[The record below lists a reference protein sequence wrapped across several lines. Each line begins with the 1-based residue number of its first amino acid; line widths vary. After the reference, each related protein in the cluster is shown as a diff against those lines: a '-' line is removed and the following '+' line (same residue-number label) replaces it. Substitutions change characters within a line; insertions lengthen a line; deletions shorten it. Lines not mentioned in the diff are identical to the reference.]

1 MCITSQTLVFGHQG
15 LTLDLAHEAQA
26 PLTLTGLAFADTRL
40 HLDHGVPLVELQT
53 VDAGHRAPAQ
63 RGVYTE
69 RGSRLRYSDHA
80 VTATGAVHTL
90 RAQLA
95 GSDQL
100 TAELELRTITGNA
113 AFSAQVTIQNQG
125 TGDAVLTSAASLSMP
140 ITGTVDGRRF
150 GAEDL
155 ELWVGA
161 NDWLGENRW
170 SSRPLRDHLVDL
182 SSDALP
188 VEGKGA
194 FVASSV
200 GTWSTA
206 ADLPTGV
213 VTGAR
218 YALAWQIE
226 HNGAWRWEIGE
237 ERGTVALTLFGPA
250 DRDHQWVEVLSPGQ
264 SFRTVSVTVAAGRD
278 LEDAIGSLTRYRRA
292 VRRPHPDNEQ
302 LKLIYNDYM
311 NTLMG
316 DPTTERLLPLIDAA
330 AAAGAEVFCIDAG
343 WYDDGLNWWSS
354 VGAWEPSTSRFPGGM
369 SEVTDRIRSR
379 GLTPGLWLEPEVVG
393 VDSATADNLPV
404 EAFFSRHGVRVKEAG
419 RFHLDLRH
427 PAARHHLDTT
437 IDRLVTQFGI
447 GYFKLDYNINPG
459 PGTDHL
465 APSAGAGLLGH
476 NRAHLDWLDGV
487 LDRHPKLIIENC
499 GSGAMRC
506 DFAMLS
512 RLQLQST
519 SDQQDVSRYVPI
531 ALAAPMLMLPEQ
543 AGSWAYPSPTM
554 EEEETAASLTLG
566 LLGRLYLSGYL
577 NQLAPTQLSLVIEA
591 VQAHKDIRA
600 WIPTAIP
607 GWPLGLPDWNAAW
620 SALAL
625 RDADLTA
632 LTIVKRTIGPDSLTI
647 PLPYLIGRDVQ
658 VETLF
663 PAALPG
669 WTFKWDSAAGLLA
682 VSAEPP
688 GLTARTFRLRH
699 PENTPDAL
707 DDTRTPQ

>member
-1 MCITSQTLVFGHQG
+1 MIPQTISFGHAG
-15 LTLDLAHEAQA
+15 LMLALAHDAQA
-26 PLTLTGLAFADTRL
+26 PLTLTGLTFADTHL
-40 HLDHGVPLVELQT
+40 HLDHGVPLVELQSA
-53 VDAGHRAPAQ
+53 DAGHRTPAQ

-69 RGSRLRYSDHA
+69 RGSRLRYGDHA
-80 VTATGAVHTL
+80 VTAIGAVHTL

-95 GSDQL
+95 GRDQL
-100 TAELELRTITGNA
+100 TAELELRTITDNA

-125 TGDAVLTSAASLSMP
+125 ANEVVLTSAASLSMP
-140 ITGTVDGRRF
+140 ITGTVEDGRRF
-150 GAEDL
+150 GADDL
-155 ELWVGA
+155 NLWVGA

-170 SSRPLRDHLVDL
+170 CSRPLRDHLVDL
-182 SSDALP
+182 SSVPHP
-188 VEGKGA
+188 VQGKGA
-194 FVASSV
+194 FVARSV

-206 ADLPTGV
+206 ADVPTGV
-213 VTGAR
+213 VTGPG

-226 HNGAWRWEIGE
+226 HHGAWRWEVGE
-237 ERGTVALTLFGPA
+237 DRGTVALTLFGPT

-264 SFRTVSVTVAAGRD
+264 SFRTVPVTVAAGRD

-292 VRRPHPDNEQ
+292 ARRPHPDNEQ
-302 LKLIYNDYM
+302 LSLIYNDYM

-379 GLTPGLWLEPEVVG
+379 GMTPGLWLEPEVVG
-393 VDSATADNLPV
+393 VDSATADNLPA
-404 EAFFSRHGVRVKEAG
+404 EAFFSRHGVRVQEAG
-419 RFHLDLRH
+419 RYHLDLRH
-427 PAARHHLDTT
+427 PAARHHLDATV
-437 IDRLVTQFGI
+437 DRLVTQFGI

-459 PGTDHL
+459 PGTDNL

-487 LDRHPKLIIENC
+487 LDRHPELIIENC

-543 AGSWAYPSPTM
+543 AGSWAYPSSTM
-554 EEEETAASLTLG
+554 GEEETAVSLTLG

-577 NQLAPTQLSLVIEA
+577 NQLAPTHLRLVTEA
-591 VQAHKDIRA
+591 VQAHKEIRG
-600 WIPTAIP
+600 WIPTTMP
-607 GWPLGLPDWNAAW
+607 GWPLGLPEWNAAW

-625 RDADLTA
+625 RDANLTA
-632 LTIVKRTIGPDSLTI
+632 LTIVKRSTGPASLTI
-647 PLPYLIGRDVQ
+647 PLPYLVGRDVQ

-669 WTFKWDSAAGLLA
+669 WTYNWESAAGLLA
-682 VSAEPP
+682 VRAEPP
-688 GLTARTFRLRH
+688 GLTARTLRLGDR
-699 PENTPDAL
+699 AL
-707 DDTRTPQ
+707 PSGHDE